1 MKATLITITAIFVL
15 TACKNDCQDICT
27 EMAAYAEEC
36 GFTVSDEE
44 VDACLAEQKEANDV
58 NLDVC
63 DEMGGAETIRD
74 EWPCDEMAL
83 YWDGTATTTGS

>member
-1 MKATLITITAIFVL
+1 MKATLVTITAIFLL
-15 TACKNDCQDICT
+15 TACKNDCQDVCM

-36 GFTVSDEE
+36 GFTVSDDEI
-44 VDACLAEQKEANDV
+44 DACLGEQKEASDAS
-58 NLDVC
+58 LDVC

-83 YWDGTATTTGS
+83 YWGSVGATTGS